1 MVSDNL
7 QWKINVI
14 EAQLDENEP
23 RLYKSKF
30 AAQKEAKRE
39 ADPEELR
46 KQLVDLKQ
54 ALGNRKIHHGR
65 KILQK
70 AIKQALKIESLK
82 LSKRIKKT
90 PEKEKKLAKEKEAL
104 DQLTNVDLGELMAAK
119 LIQKTFLRTQ
129 KSLQN
134 PPSFIS
140 TSTIEW
146 TMAKQKELASLLT
159 SAEVQN
165 VYGRLGKVDGVR
177 KASNDLLSSL
187 NSVNKNVKRDEAKA
201 DEKSSRN
208 DKSGSADKK
217 EKKEIETKRDESES
231 DSDNESG
238 DNGDNDDE
246 TSDSEDEKS
255 VDEVKGTEKSAN
267 ESKKRKSSSQD
278 DDDNDN
284 EDDSD
289 DESGDSESDNPDP
302 FFLPTLAT
310 GYISGSDDEDDV
322 DPNDSVV
329 RQATSARKNRRG
341 QRARQK
347 IWEQKYGRRAKHIV
361 KQKQE
366 NYEKQKAKQER
377 QERREQ
383 KRLKMEEERKQVQ
396 QQKAKEFDSKPLHP
410 SWEAKKKVS
419 APVKFEGKK
428 MKFD

>member
-39 ADPEELR
+39 ANPEELR

-54 ALGNRKIHHGR
+54 TLGNRKIHHGR

-82 LSKRIKKT
+82 LSKRIKKN

-104 DQLTNVDLGELMAAK
+104 DQLTDVDLGELMAAK

-134 PPSFIS
+134 PPPFIS
-140 TSTIEW
+140 GSTIEW
-146 TMAKQKELASLLT
+146 TLAKQKELVSLLN
-159 SAEVQN
+159 SAEAQN
-165 VYGRLGKVDGVR
+165 VYGRLGKVEGVR

-187 NSVNKNVKRDEAKA
+187 NSVNKNVKRDEPKA
-201 DEKSSRN
+201 DGKLGGNE
-208 DKSGSADKK
+208 KSGSADKK
-217 EKKEIETKRDESES
+217 ETKEMEPKGDESES
-231 DSDNESG
+231 DSD
-238 DNGDNDDE
+238 DDE
-246 TSDSEDEKS
+246 SNDNEDDDDDEQTSEAE
-255 VDEVKGTEKSAN
+255 GTEKSVN
-267 ESKKRKSSSQD
+267 GSKKRKSSSQD

-289 DESGDSESDNPDP
+289 DESGDSESENPDP

-310 GYISGSDDEDDV
+310 GYISGSDDEDDI
-322 DPNDSVV
+322 DANDSVV
-329 RQATSARKNRRG
+329 RQATSTRKNRRG

-383 KRLKMEEERKQVQ
+383 KRLKMEEDRKQQQ

-410 SWEAKKKVS
+410 SWQAKKKVS